1 MRLTGKEA
9 AEVDAYAIN
18 RIGIPSIVL
27 MENAALAAL
36 KHIDLVNNIKYTVLV
51 GPGNNGADGLAMT
64 RHLLNYGHHVEVII
78 LGGPSESNPEYMTY
92 YGILQRLGVNFT
104 ILKEDSN
111 LEDMEKAQLLMKR
124 ADLIIDGI
132 FGTGLNSPV
141 RGIFEYAI
149 DMANNSDVRIF
160 SIDIPSGID
169 STTGQ
174 VLGTSINADTVVTFQ
189 FMKEGLYKN
198 IDLLGEIFIEPISIP
213 RLAIDKVLK

>member
-9 AEVDAYAIN
+9 AEVDAYAIK
-18 RIGIPSIVL
+18 RIGIPSIIL

-64 RHLLNYGHHVEVII
+64 RHLLNYGHHVDVII
-78 LGGPSESNPEYMTY
+78 LGGLSESNPEYMTY
-92 YGILQRLGVNFT
+92 YRILERLGVDLT
-104 ILKEDSN
+104 ILKEDST
-111 LEDMEKAQLLMKR
+111 LEDMEKAKLLMKR
-124 ADLIIDGI
+124 SDLIIDGI

-169 STTGQ
+169 STIGK
-174 VLGTSINADTVVTFQ
+174 VLGTSVNADTVVTFQ

-198 IDLLGEIFIEPISIP
+198 RDLLGEIFVEPISIP
-213 RLAIDKVLK
+213 KLAIDKVLK